1 MCRAQAIYIACL
13 LITGG
18 VIVRD
23 MKRVLA
29 TALSVFVLAAVAF
42 AADVTGTW
50 NATVD
55 LGGGQGGTPSFV
67 LKQDGEKLTGTYS
80 GALGESPVTGT
91 IKGNDITIDF
101 GAGGNNVHYAGKLDA
116 DGKTIKGTCDYAGQA
131 NGTFT
136 ATRAE
141 AKNNDKGKK

>member
-1 MCRAQAIYIACL
+1 MYETEAISISL
-13 LITGG
+13 PFRGLD
-18 VIVRD
+18 VILRD
-23 MKRVLA
+23 MKRALA
-29 TALSVFVLAAVAF
+29 TLGTIFLLSAIAF

-67 LKQDGEKLTGTYS
+67 LKQDGDKLSGTYS
-80 GALGESPVTGT
+80 GALGESPLHGT
-91 IKGNDITIDF
+91 IKGDEIAWDF
-101 GAGGNNVHYAGKLDA
+101 EVSGNAVHYKGKLDA
-116 DGKTIKGTCDYAGQA
+116 DGKTMKGTCDYAGQA

-141 AKNNDKGKK
+141 SKEKK